1 MCQNQSRYII
11 QCHYQTTSPY
21 LSYYRFQVQRVS
33 DNKTYALKEM
43 DVRAMNQAEREDAAN
58 EIRLLASVQVR
69 CGCGIIF
76 YECTRYYKTYTVH
89 VI

>member
-1 MCQNQSRYII
+1 MRPSGQGGGVN
-11 QCHYQTTSPY
+11 TNFKVVK
-21 LSYYRFQVQRVS
+21 LLGKGSYGTVFQVQRIS

-69 CGCGIIF
+69 P
-76 YECTRYYKTYTVH
+76 
-89 VI
+89 